1 MLVES
6 ASWPRGFASIGA
18 QAPIAGKPSR
28 IGLALAFAGV
38 IALLAGCRH
47 EAPEQALRNTIDSM
61 VAAAEAHDTD
71 TLFDSIAEDF
81 TGSQGM
87 DRTEFRRYVTVM
99 SLRQKSVGVS
109 LGPLDVKMFG
119 DRATVKFTAGLTGGP
134 GWLPDQ
140 AQVYD
145 VDTGWRMEEGDWKLI
160 SAQWKP
166 KL

>member
-1 MLVES
+1 M
-6 ASWPRGFASIGA
+6 
-18 QAPIAGKPSR
+18 
-28 IGLALAFAGV
+28 ALAGV
-38 IALLAGCRH
+38 AMLASGCRH
-47 EAPEQALRNTIDSM
+47 EPPEQALRKTIDGM

-71 TLFDSIAEDF
+71 AIFEPIAEDF
-81 TGSQGM
+81 SGSEGM

-109 LGPLDVKMFG
+109 LGPLDVKMFD
-119 DRATVKFTAGLTGGP
+119 DRATVAFTAALTGGP

-145 VDTGWRMEEGDWKLI
+145 VETGWRLDDGDWKLI
-160 SAQWKP
+160 SAKWKP